1 MGLLIPE
8 VYISIMV
15 GFISGATSGIMGMM
29 FYMRY
34 RDKKKSGDVKTE

>member
-8 VYISIMV
+8 VWVSIML

-29 FYMRY
+29 FYIRNKE
-34 RDKKKSGDVKTE
+34 RKNAKHV